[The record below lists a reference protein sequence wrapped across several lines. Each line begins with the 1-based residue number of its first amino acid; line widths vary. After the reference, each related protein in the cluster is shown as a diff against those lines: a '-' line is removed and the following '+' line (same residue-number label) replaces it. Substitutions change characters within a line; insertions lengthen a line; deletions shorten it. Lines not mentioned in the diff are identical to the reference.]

1 MDTNTFNNLI
11 SQTWPDLH
19 AASTLGGGTFG
30 TVYACTKT
38 DAVTGVTQKE
48 AVKVVRVDFTP
59 EDRANADEEGI
70 PFVDYYRAVKEKHL
84 QEIRWMV
91 ALKSP
96 HIVHINGYT
105 AIEEPDLS
113 ALYILIRMD
122 CLTALDQLRPAHLD
136 DTPEQAAA
144 LAEKVALDICDALRV
159 CHQNGVLHR
168 DIKPANILCSDAGDF
183 YLGDFGIS
191 KDAAQQ
197 AGMTSSGTLEYAPRE
212 VMTGQYDHRA
222 DLYSLGLVLYAL
234 VNHWRGPFLP
244 AYPAPITPGDRN
256 QAQYARL
263 NGTPLPPP
271 DNCPAALWAVIAR
284 LCAFKPEERFDS
296 AEAVLTALRDP
307 GTPAPAPAQH
317 RAHPNLPRIRHPRR
331 LAAVVLAA
339 AVAVGIGVGL
349 YCRQQMTAP
358 DISLGAERD
367 VTSTALAQASDLLQ
381 SSENFMTAHN
391 LQFCSDRTVTIPGG
405 ALVYLTDPEKIDSDY
420 PGYTTADDADVEAGD
435 LTLTF
440 TDVTAADN
448 GDGTVTYTIALTER
462 ADITQR
468 RTLDA
473 QIYGVGARFTT
484 VLPFSTSTGM
494 VFPSLTEDWL
504 SHRAYTV
511 QMTATVDG
519 KTYEM
524 PINRDTTWEVES
536 ADGDVAAT
544 EQVDDLTGYGVPGL
558 ILRAAYVKQQT
569 IMIKAPAASDLGL
582 LVCTAP
588 YDGYTEGDYEN
599 TPPVQA
605 LADTPDFA
613 GYDKY
618 LYFDL
623 NELTKE

>member
-59 EDRANADEEGI
+59 EDRANAEEEGI
-70 PFVDYYRAVKEKHL
+70 PFADYYRAVKEKRL

-105 AIEEPDLS
+105 AIEEPDHS

-191 KDAAQQ
+191 KGTAQQ
-197 AGMTSSGTLEYAPRE
+197 ASMTSSGTLEYAPRE

-256 QAQYARL
+256 QAQYARM

-296 AEAVLTALRDP
+296 AEAVLAALRNP
-307 GTPAPAPAQH
+307 GTPAPAQH
-317 RAHPNLPRIRHPRR
+317 RAHPNLPHIRHPRR
-331 LAAVVLAA
+331 LAAVVLVS
-339 AVAVGIGVGL
+339 AVAVGVGVGL
-349 YCRQQMTAP
+349 YRRQQMAAP

-367 VTSTALAQASDLLQ
+367 STDAALAQASDLLQ
-381 SSENFMTAHN
+381 GNENFMTAHN

-405 ALVYLTDPEKIDSDY
+405 ALVYLTDPEMSLDVGSVGKGYAVEMVAQAAEARGLTSALISVGGNLRAIGTKPDGSQWVGGVEDPWNASDVYTGSSSSVAAVKMSDLSLVTSGDYQRYYLVDGVRYHHLIDPATLWPAAYFDGVSVLAPDS
-420 PGYTTADDADVEAGD
+420 GIADCLTTGLFCMPLEEGQAIVESLDGVEA
-435 LTLTF
+435 LWCT
-440 TDVTAADN
+440 TDGQIVKSSGWDEKAN
-448 GDGTVTYTIALTER
+448 G
-462 ADITQR
+462 
-468 RTLDA
+468 
-473 QIYGVGARFTT
+473 
-484 VLPFSTSTGM
+484 
-494 VFPSLTEDWL
+494 
-504 SHRAYTV
+504 
-511 QMTATVDG
+511 
-519 KTYEM
+519 
-524 PINRDTTWEVES
+524 
-536 ADGDVAAT
+536 
-544 EQVDDLTGYGVPGL
+544 
-558 ILRAAYVKQQT
+558 
-569 IMIKAPAASDLGL
+569 
-582 LVCTAP
+582 
-588 YDGYTEGDYEN
+588 
-599 TPPVQA
+599 
-605 LADTPDFA
+605 
-613 GYDKY
+613 
-618 LYFDL
+618 
-623 NELTKE
+623 